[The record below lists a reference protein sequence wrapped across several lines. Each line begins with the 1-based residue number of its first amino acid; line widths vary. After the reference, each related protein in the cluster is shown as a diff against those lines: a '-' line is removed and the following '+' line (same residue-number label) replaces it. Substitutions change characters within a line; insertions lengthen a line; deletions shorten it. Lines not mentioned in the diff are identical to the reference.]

1 MMDTKICEVLTR
13 IPYAQTLGIDCVI
26 KDGELTLILP
36 YKFDNV
42 GNPILPA
49 LHGGMTG
56 GFMETAAIMHLMME
70 DIDGDIPKPIGL
82 NIDYLRRGKPET
94 TYSRAEITKKGS
106 RVVNVRV
113 RAWQEDYD
121 RPIATLSGHFLTAKA
136 LAEE

>member
-1 MMDTKICEVLTR
+1 VEAKICQILNR
-13 IPYAQTLGIDCVI
+13 IPYAQTLGIECKI
-26 KDGELTLILP
+26 EKNQLTLILP

-70 DIDGDIPKPIGL
+70 DIGGDIPKPIGL

-94 TYSRAEITKKGS
+94 TYARTEITKQGS

-113 RAWQEDYD
+113 RAWQENYD
-121 RPIATLSGHFLTAKA
+121 RPIATLNGHFLTAKA
-136 LAEE
+136 LAE

>member
-1 MMDTKICEVLTR
+1 METKICRILGR
-13 IPYAQTLGIDCVI
+13 IPYAETLGIECQLND
-26 KDGELTLILP
+26 DGLTLVLP

-42 GNPILPA
+42 GNPVLPA

-82 NIDYLRRGKPET
+82 NINYLRRGKPEKT
-94 TYSRAEITKKGS
+94 FARTEITKQGS
-106 RVVNVRV
+106 RVVNVSV

-121 RPIATLSGHFLTAKA
+121 RPIATLSGHFLTAKV
-136 LAEE
+136 LAE

>member
-1 MMDTKICEVLTR
+1 MHNKITQILNR
-13 IPYAQTLGIDCVI
+13 IPYAQTLGIEADI

-36 YKFDNV
+36 YKFENV

-56 GFMETAAIMHLMME
+56 GFMETAAIMFLMMD

-94 TYSRAEITKKGS
+94 TYARTDVTKQGS

-113 RAWQEDYD
+113 RAWQEDFD
-121 RPIATLSGHFLTAKA
+121 RPIAFLNGHFLTPKV
-136 LAEE
+136 LAEK